1 MNTGKKVFM
10 TVICSAVL
18 FFGGL
23 CSSYAQVTLPDGA
36 VSGLPEGLTV
46 LDSDGN
52 AVDTENGAYFFTVE
66 DMVPYE
72 VYTKN
77 IQIMNLRDD
86 ASYHIYFYVEPVLQE
101 GDIDLQ
107 NDCTAVISL
116 NGSHVYTGKVTGEG
130 EPNLA
135 DASLDLGLYKPGDS
149 GQMTCE
155 ITWDGPSA
163 DLFIDYGTKLTNT
176 DGTTIIRE
184 GNGNGDHYIYGRV
197 QFKWIFYA
205 VVDTDAANTGILGT
219 NEMIGYAIVFLLA
232 IVLVSLMLMLVLKK
246 RRQVKQT

>member
-1 MNTGKKVFM
+1 MNTRKKTFL
-10 TVICSAVL
+10 TVICSIAL

-23 CSSYAQVTLPDGA
+23 FSAFAEVVLPDGA
-36 VSGLPEGLTV
+36 VAGLPENLTV

-52 AVDTENGAYFFTVE
+52 AVDTENGEYFFTVD

-72 VYTKN
+72 VYTKD

-86 ASYHIYFYVEPVLQE
+86 ASYHIYFYVEPVSQE

-116 NGSHVYTGKVTGEG
+116 NGSQIYTGKVTGEG
-130 EPNLA
+130 EPDLA
-135 DASLDLGLYKPGDS
+135 DASLDLGLYAPGDS

-163 DLFIDYGTKLTNT
+163 DMFIDYGTKLVNT
-176 DGTTIIRE
+176 DGTTVIRE
-184 GNGNGDHYIYGRV
+184 GNGDNYIYGRV

-205 VVDTDAANTGILGT
+205 VVDTDAADTGMLAT
-219 NEMIGYAIVFLLA
+219 NEVVGYAIVFLVV
-232 IVLVSLMLMLVLKK
+232 IVLVSFMLMLVLKK
-246 RRQVKQT
+246 RKQIKQA